1 MLQGFIEK
9 MVIYMEQLH
18 ILSITC
24 RILLSAVCG
33 CVIGLNRGK
42 ARQPAGMR
50 THMLVCIGATL
61 VMLTGQYSYELFGE
75 GDPTRLGAQ
84 VISGIGFL
92 GAGSIIVSG
101 KEKDKV
107 KGLTTAAGL
116 WTSACIGLCI
126 GIGFY
131 MATIVATLAV
141 VIVLEKLKTWEHHL
155 VFENVQ
161 IQLYIEVNSARA
173 ILQMIQKLEK
183 LDLEIQN
190 ISVLKKKK
198 SGVQKAVVC
207 VENTGNDSKEDILQK
222 LEQVEEIQYVKYTM
236 LPDML

>member
-1 MLQGFIEK
+1 MQELIEK
-9 MVIYMEQLH
+9 IILYMEQLH
-18 ILSITC
+18 IVSITC
-24 RILLSAVCG
+24 RILLAAVCG
-33 CVIGLNRGK
+33 CFIGLNRGK

-61 VMLTGQYSYELFGE
+61 VMLTGQYSYEMFGV
-75 GDPTRLGAQ
+75 GDPARLGAQ

-101 KEKDKV
+101 KDKDKV

-141 VIVLEKLKTWEHHL
+141 VIVLEKLKHWEHQL
-155 VFENVQ
+155 VFENVWIQ
-161 IQLYIEVNSARA
+161 IYVEGDSAGA
-173 ILQMIQKLEK
+173 ILQTVQKLEK
-183 LDLEIQN
+183 LDLEIHD
-190 ISVLKKKK
+190 ISVLKRKK
-198 SGVQKAVVC
+198 SGMQKAVVC
-207 VENTGNDSKEDILQK
+207 VQNTGNNSKEEVVRK
-222 LEQVEEIQYVKYTM
+222 LERLEEIQYVKYTM
-236 LPDML
+236 LPNML